1 MARVKVFRLGAG
13 RLDKR
18 PSRLY
23 SRRRG
28 DVAGRV
34 VMSAEKGPE
43 KRKKSVRQR
52 FFVSR
57 ELQLTIALLV
67 IMAMLGAIFLQSLSR
82 ALAAYYGVQTPALGI
97 FLILGYM
104 AIVVFLAVFFSHRLI
119 GPFKRLEYE
128 MRLISSGELTRR
140 LHVRGRDDI
149 HVRNFVSNLNA
160 FIEQAE
166 EMSRSFNELHGALAA
181 RLAMLQRE
189 LARKDCD
196 MECLKR
202 EVSEIQEMIHRF
214 REKW

>member
-1 MARVKVFRLGAG
+1 
-13 RLDKR
+13 
-18 PSRLY
+18 
-23 SRRRG
+23 
-28 DVAGRV
+28 
-34 VMSAEKGPE
+34 MSAEKGPE